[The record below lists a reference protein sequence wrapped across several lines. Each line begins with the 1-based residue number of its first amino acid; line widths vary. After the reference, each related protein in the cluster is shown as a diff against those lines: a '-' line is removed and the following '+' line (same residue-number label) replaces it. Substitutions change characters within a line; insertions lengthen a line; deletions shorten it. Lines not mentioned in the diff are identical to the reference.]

1 MDVSN
6 VGLGSDTKLFV
17 NENLTPFNQNLSWKY
32 RELKRAG
39 FIYSTW
45 SSKGVVK
52 FRQTQNEKLSQLNM
66 TRS

>member
-39 FIYSTW
+39 LIYSTW

-52 FRQTQNEKLSQLNM
+52 FRQTQNEKLS
-66 TRS
+66 